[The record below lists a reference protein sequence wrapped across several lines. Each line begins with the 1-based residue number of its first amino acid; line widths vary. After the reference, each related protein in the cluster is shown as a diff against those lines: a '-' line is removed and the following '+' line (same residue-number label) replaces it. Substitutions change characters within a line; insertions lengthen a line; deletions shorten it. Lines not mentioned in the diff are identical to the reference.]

1 MRPFLWALVAL
12 AVVGCQPSAAPEPTA
27 EAKPAAPLAGPGS
40 KFIEAILKEDFTAA
54 FAQADSQN
62 PELRNPQSLVAA
74 YEAWLARNRRGGN
87 AQWRPVTASAEAS
100 MGTLSAEAVVSLLRE
115 RGQLPAGDPVTV
127 YWMLGADQAKTSV
140 AIAILTDGTAPD
152 AKVKAAAFVA
162 ASQEE
167 GTAATTTAP

>member
-12 AVVGCQPSAAPEPTA
+12 AVVGCQPSAAPEPAA
-27 EAKPAAPLAGPGS
+27 EANPAAPLAGPGS
-40 KFIEAILKEDFTAA
+40 KFIEAILREDFTAA

-87 AQWRPVTASAEAS
+87 AQWRPVRASAEAS
-100 MGTLSAEAVVSLLRE
+100 VGTLSAEAVVSLLRE

-127 YWMLGADQAKTSV
+127 YWMLGPDQAKTSV

-152 AKVKAAAFVA
+152 AKVKAVAFVA
-162 ASQEE
+162 ASPEE